1 MFCSLCGAEVKE
13 TDKACLA
20 CGQPNENYVAPE
32 GAEEAAAEVAAEEAT
47 VAVAVEEA
55 VEEAVEVVDEAVEVV
70 VEDAPAKKSLAKPIV
85 ALALAG
91 YAFLSFA
98 SGLIPLI
105 MAIVARVLNK
115 PYKNVTEKPV
125 SIFAKLTN
133 IFSIVAIILA
143 SFATVI
149 SAIYFAIS
157 FIGSLLSG
165 AAVVGGVGLG
175 LVGMYFGD
183 MFDFSE
189 LFELIFEFFLEMLES
204 IGLL

>member
-1 MFCSLCGAEVKE
+1 MFCSVCGYEMKE
-13 TDKACLA
+13 TDKVCLA

-55 VEEAVEVVDEAVEVV
+55 VEEAVEVV

-91 YAFLSFA
+91 YAFLSFP
-98 SGLIPLI
+98 SGLIPFI

-125 SIFAKLTN
+125 SIFYKITN
-133 IFSIVAIILA
+133 ILSIVTIIL
-143 SFATVI
+143 
-149 SAIYFAIS
+149 SAIAMVVSIVSFAIS
-157 FIGSLLSG
+157 FIGSMLSG

-175 LVGMYFGD
+175 LGGMYFGD